1 MYADYAYY
9 KDSFGG
15 DLTAEEFNRYARK
28 AERFLNYVI
37 MGEIPEVTEQ
47 VKNAVCAAAEAV
59 AEIRGGVANIP
70 QGIKS
75 ESTDG
80 YSVTYKDYNADELA
94 EREKKKKSNVQGYK
108 TRVKRYR
115 SFISGGEIMLTN
127 NTRITVFC
135 SKKQG
140 RETFWFATVLD
151 GVNYH
156 GRDQI
161 IVADKK
167 CVCI

>member
-15 DLTAEEFNRYARK
+15 TLAAEEFNRYARK

-59 AEIRGGVANIP
+59 AEIREGVANIP
-70 QGIKS
+70 Q
-75 ESTDG
+75 STDG

-94 EREKKKKSNVQGYK
+94 DRERRAMYKAIKQELSGTGLLYQGV
-108 TRVKRYR
+108 R
-115 SFISGGEIMLTN
+115 
-127 NTRITVFC
+127 
-135 SKKQG
+135 
-140 RETFWFATVLD
+140 
-151 GVNYH
+151 
-156 GRDQI
+156 
-161 IVADKK
+161 
-167 CVCI
+167 

>member
-15 DLTAEEFNRYARK
+15 TLAAEEFNRYARK

-37 MGEIPEVTEQ
+37 MGEISEVTEQ

-59 AEIRGGVANIP
+59 AEIREGVANIP

-80 YSVTYKDYNADELA
+80 YNVTYKDYNADDLA
-94 EREKKKKSNVQGYK
+94 DREKRAMFKAIRQELYNTGLLYQGV
-108 TRVKRYR
+108 R
-115 SFISGGEIMLTN
+115 
-127 NTRITVFC
+127 
-135 SKKQG
+135 
-140 RETFWFATVLD
+140 
-151 GVNYH
+151 
-156 GRDQI
+156 
-161 IVADKK
+161 
-167 CVCI
+167 

>member
-75 ESTDG
+75 ESTMPMSLQ
-80 YSVTYKDYNADELA
+80 SVKKELC
-94 EREKKKKSNVQGYK
+94 
-108 TRVKRYR
+108 TRLSSR
-115 SFISGGEIMLTN
+115 N
-127 NTRITVFC
+127 
-135 SKKQG
+135 
-140 RETFWFATVLD
+140 
-151 GVNYH
+151 
-156 GRDQI
+156 
-161 IVADKK
+161 
-167 CVCI
+167 

>member
-15 DLTAEEFNRYARK
+15 TLAAEEFNRYARK

-37 MGEIPEVTEQ
+37 MREIPEVTEQ

-59 AEIRGGVANIP
+59 AEIREGVANIP

-80 YSVTYKDYNADELA
+80 YNVTYKDYNAEELA
-94 EREKKKKSNVQGYK
+94 EREKRAMYKAIKQELSGTGLLYQGV
-108 TRVKRYR
+108 R
-115 SFISGGEIMLTN
+115 
-127 NTRITVFC
+127 
-135 SKKQG
+135 
-140 RETFWFATVLD
+140 
-151 GVNYH
+151 
-156 GRDQI
+156 
-161 IVADKK
+161 
-167 CVCI
+167 

>member
-15 DLTAEEFNRYARK
+15 ALTAEEFNRYARK
-28 AERFLNYVI
+28 AERFLNYVV
-37 MGEIPEVTEQ
+37 MGKISEVTEP

-59 AEIRGGVANIP
+59 AEIREGVANIP

-94 EREKKKKSNVQGYK
+94 EREKRAMYK
-108 TRVKRYR
+108 AIKQ
-115 SFISGGEIMLTN
+115 ELAAQ
-127 NTRITVFC
+127 VFYIR
-135 SKKQG
+135 G
-140 RETFWFATVLD
+140 
-151 GVNYH
+151 
-156 GRDQI
+156 
-161 IVADKK
+161 
-167 CVCI
+167 

>member
-59 AEIRGGVANIP
+59 AEIRGGVEAEKKRRKH
-70 QGIKS
+70 G
-75 ESTDG
+75 
-80 YSVTYKDYNADELA
+80 ADELQFYI
-94 EREKKKKSNVQGYK
+94 R
-108 TRVKRYR
+108 RR
-115 SFISGGEIMLTN
+115 
-127 NTRITVFC
+127 
-135 SKKQG
+135 
-140 RETFWFATVLD
+140 
-151 GVNYH
+151 
-156 GRDQI
+156 
-161 IVADKK
+161 
-167 CVCI
+167 

>member
-15 DLTAEEFNRYARK
+15 ALTAEEFNRYARK

-37 MGEIPEVTEQ
+37 MGKISDVTEP

-59 AEIRGGVANIP
+59 TEIRESVQNIP

-80 YSVTYKDYNADELA
+80 YSVTYNNYNAEELA
-94 EREKKKKSNVQGYK
+94 EREKRAMYKAIKQELSGTGLLYQGV
-108 TRVKRYR
+108 R
-115 SFISGGEIMLTN
+115 
-127 NTRITVFC
+127 
-135 SKKQG
+135 
-140 RETFWFATVLD
+140 
-151 GVNYH
+151 
-156 GRDQI
+156 
-161 IVADKK
+161 
-167 CVCI
+167 

>member
-1 MYADYAYY
+1 MHADYAYY

-80 YSVTYKDYNADELA
+80 YNVTYKDYNADELA
-94 EREKKKKSNVQGYK
+94 EREKRAMYKAIKQELSGTGLLYQGV
-108 TRVKRYR
+108 R
-115 SFISGGEIMLTN
+115 
-127 NTRITVFC
+127 
-135 SKKQG
+135 
-140 RETFWFATVLD
+140 
-151 GVNYH
+151 
-156 GRDQI
+156 
-161 IVADKK
+161 
-167 CVCI
+167 

>member
-15 DLTAEEFNRYARK
+15 TLAAEEFNRYARK

-37 MGEIPEVTEQ
+37 MGEISEVTEQ

-59 AEIRGGVANIP
+59 AEIREGVQNIP

-80 YSVTYKDYNADELA
+80 YSVTYKDYNTDELA
-94 EREKKKKSNVQGYK
+94 EREKRAMYKAIKQELSGTGLLYQGV
-108 TRVKRYR
+108 R
-115 SFISGGEIMLTN
+115 
-127 NTRITVFC
+127 
-135 SKKQG
+135 
-140 RETFWFATVLD
+140 
-151 GVNYH
+151 
-156 GRDQI
+156 
-161 IVADKK
+161 
-167 CVCI
+167 